1 MASEKILQT
10 KQQFVDDLA
19 AKLEAAA
26 GGVIVDYKGITVAD
40 DTILRKQL
48 REAGIEYFVVKN
60 TLLKRAA
67 EKAGITGLDEH
78 LEGTTAIALSNE
90 DIISAPKILFE
101 QSQKSGDNFNIKV
114 GFIGKEAI
122 STAVVEEYAK
132 LPSKEVLISKLLFM
146 LQSPMQRL
154 AIAASEIAKKK
165 ESEEVA

>member
-10 KQQFVDDLA
+10 KQQFVEDLA

>member
-10 KQQFVDDLA
+10 KQQFVEDLA

-101 QSQKSGDNFNIKV
+101 QAQKSGDNFNIKV

-122 STAVVEEYAK
+122 SSAVVEEYAK

-165 ESEEVA
+165 ESEVA